1 MTKPSESAAPGVP
14 PLFVELCQ
22 VLRSR
27 GVVVREETFQGPFDR
42 AGGYCELR
50 GDRLVLLDKRARP
63 AEQFRALL
71 ECIEEIGL
79 STLGLAGTD
88 LSPALL
94 AQLNRRGH
102 MPWPHSTEAPP
113 LARGHVRQDVS
124 QNLAPYTTLGIGG
137 PAADFLVVHGRTSLA
152 HQLARAQELG
162 LETRVLGGGSNL
174 VVADEGVDSCVVLMR
189 TRGIRFQAESGSVLV
204 EVEAG
209 EIWDDFVRQTV
220 ERGYRGLECLSGI
233 PGTVGATPIQNVG
246 AYGQEVAQ
254 TIESVT
260 VMDPTDGSLTTL
272 SNEACEFSYRSSI
285 FKGKGSALG
294 IVVSVT
300 FRLEEDPR
308 PTIAFKELEA
318 ALSDIAEPTLADA
331 RRAVVA
337 LRRKKSMVYDVSDP
351 NHRSCG
357 SFFTNPVLPAAAFE
371 RLQRK
376 HTTVPHFPLP
386 DGTFKVPAAWLIEKS
401 GLTRGTRLGPV
412 GLSTAHTLAIVAH
425 DGASAKDVV
434 RFAHVVRRQVEET
447 FDVRLRPEPEFWGF
461 AELEDGLPVL
471 PDGQEP

>member
-1 MTKPSESAAPGVP
+1 
-14 PLFVELCQ
+14 
-22 VLRSR
+22 
-27 GVVVREETFQGPFDR
+27 
-42 AGGYCELR
+42 
-50 GDRLVLLDKRARP
+50 
-63 AEQFRALL
+63 
-71 ECIEEIGL
+71 
-79 STLGLAGTD
+79 
-88 LSPALL
+88 
-94 AQLNRRGH
+94 

-124 QNLAPYTTLGIGG
+124 QNLAPYTTLGVGG
-137 PAADFLVVHGRTSLA
+137 PATEILVVHGRTSLA

-260 VMDPTDGSLTTL
+260 VMDPKDGSLSTL
-272 SNEACEFSYRSSI
+272 SNEDCKFSYRSSI

-294 IVVSVT
+294 IVVSVS
-300 FRLEEDPR
+300 FRLEENPR
-308 PTIAFKELEA
+308 PLIAFKELEA
-318 ALSDIAEPTLADA
+318 ALSDATPPTLADA
-331 RRAVVA
+331 RRAVLA

-357 SFFTNPVLPAAAFE
+357 SFFTNPILPGATFE
-371 RLQRK
+371 CLQRK
-376 HTTVPHFPLP
+376 HATIPHFPLP
-386 DGTFKVPAAWLIEKS
+386 DGTFKVQI
-401 GLTRGTRLGPV
+401 GR
-412 GLSTAHTLAIVAH
+412 
-425 DGASAKDVV
+425 
-434 RFAHVVRRQVEET
+434 AHV
-447 FDVRLRPEPEFWGF
+447 
-461 AELEDGLPVL
+461 
-471 PDGQEP
+471 